1 MRTRKERDVRQD
13 VRQNELEPKN
23 ETYRRKK
30 TDNGSKETNRRKKVK
45 NGSRE
50 TDRRKKVKNGS
61 RETDRRKKVN
71 NGSKETDRRKKVNNG
86 CSALKSIGNCS
97 AWKDISK
104 DRKT

>member
-30 TDNGSKETNRRKKVK
+30 TDNGSKET
-45 NGSRE
+45 
-50 TDRRKKVKNGS
+50 DRRKKVKNGS
-61 RETDRRKKVN
+61 KETDRRKKVN

-86 CSALKSIGNCS
+86 CSALKNIGNCS